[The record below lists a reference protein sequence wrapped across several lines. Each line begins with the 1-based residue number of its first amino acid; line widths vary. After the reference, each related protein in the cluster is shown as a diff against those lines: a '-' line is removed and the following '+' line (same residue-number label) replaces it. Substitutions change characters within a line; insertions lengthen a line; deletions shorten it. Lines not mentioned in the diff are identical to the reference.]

1 MTISG
6 KRAPLFPR
14 IDGMKTS
21 IDLPE
26 SLHYRAK
33 ARAAEQ
39 GLSLGEV
46 VVEALERGLDSSRRP
61 GEPHFDIDELG
72 LPRLRCVH
80 GDTTVVTEELLNQL
94 REREGI

>member
-1 MTISG
+1 
-6 KRAPLFPR
+6 
-14 IDGMKTS
+14 MKTS

-26 SLHYRAK
+26 SLHHRAK

-39 GLSLGEV
+39 GVSLGEV
-46 VVEALERGLDSSRRP
+46 VVAALEKGLDSALPPARHP

-72 LPRLRCVH
+72 LPRLRRVP
-80 GDTTVVTEELLNQL
+80 GDTTVVTEEFLNQL

>member
-1 MTISG
+1 
-6 KRAPLFPR
+6 
-14 IDGMKTS
+14 MKTS

-39 GLSLGEV
+39 GVSLGEV
-46 VVEALERGLDSSRRP
+46 VVAALERGLDSSRALARQP

-72 LPRLRCVH
+72 LPRLRRVP

-94 REREGI
+94 REQEGV